1 MHGCLALDS
10 KNEPPFYLMTQHLM
24 SSADPKLL
32 ANVRIVLTR
41 TSHPGNIGAA
51 ARAMKTMGLS
61 QLVLVD
67 PAVFPNS
74 QADAMASG
82 AVDLL
87 AHARVCATLAEA
99 LADTTLAVGVSA
111 RRRDIVAEMLTPAE
125 VSARLLAEAQ
135 AAPVALVFG
144 NETSGLSNEE
154 LSLCQGLVTIAAN
167 PDYSSLNLAAAVQVL
182 SYEIRQAWLDRPS
195 WPQPELDAATGD
207 EVEKFYGHLETAL
220 AELEFLN
227 PGSPGKLM
235 HKLRRLFARTRLAKE
250 EVNIL
255 RGILTAAQEARQ
267 AANRARN
274 CGTE

>member
-1 MHGCLALDS
+1 
-10 KNEPPFYLMTQHLM
+10 MTLSHQ
-24 SSADPKLL
+24 KLL
-32 ANVRIVLTR
+32 ANIRIVLTR

-74 QADAMASG
+74 QAEAMASG
-82 AVDLL
+82 ATDVL
-87 AHARVCATLAEA
+87 AQARVCSTLAEA
-99 LADTTLAVGVSA
+99 LAGATLALGVSA
-111 RRRDIVAEMLTPAE
+111 RRRDIMAEVLTPPQCA
-125 VSARLLAEAQ
+125 ARLLGEAQ
-135 AAPVALVFG
+135 QAPVALVFG

-154 LSLCQGLVTIAAN
+154 LSLCQGLVSIPAN

-182 SYEIRQAWLDRPS
+182 AYEIRQAWLGRTA
-195 WPQPELDAATGD
+195 WPQPEIDAAPSED
-207 EVEKFYGHLETAL
+207 VERFYRHLESTL

-235 HKLRRLFARTRLAKE
+235 LKLRRLFSRTRLARE

-255 RGILTAAQEARQ
+255 RGILTAVHEAQAS
-267 AANRARN
+267 RN
-274 CGTE
+274 PGAK

>member
-1 MHGCLALDS
+1 
-10 KNEPPFYLMTQHLM
+10 MTL
-24 SSADPKLL
+24 SDPKLL
-32 ANVRIVLTR
+32 ANIRIVLTR

-61 QLVLVD
+61 RLVLVD

-82 AVDLL
+82 AADVL
-87 AHARVCATLAEA
+87 AQARVCATLTEA
-99 LADTTLAVGVSA
+99 LADVTLALGVSA
-111 RRRDIVAEMLTPAE
+111 RRRDIVAEVLTPAGA
-125 VSARLLAEAQ
+125 SARLLTEAQ

-167 PDYSSLNLAAAVQVL
+167 PNYSSLNLAAAVQVL
-182 SYEIRQAWLDRPS
+182 CYEIRQAWLGHAG
-195 WPQPELDAATGD
+195 WPQPEMDAATGA
-207 EVEKFYGHLETAL
+207 EVERFYGHLETTL

-235 HKLRRLFARTRLAKE
+235 LKLRRLFARTRLARE

-255 RGILTAAQEARQ
+255 RGILTAAQEARRGARQ
-267 AANRARN
+267 ARN
-274 CGTE
+274 PGVQ

>member
-1 MHGCLALDS
+1 
-10 KNEPPFYLMTQHLM
+10 MTT
-24 SSADPKLL
+24 ADPKLL
-32 ANVRIVLTR
+32 ANIRVVLTR

-61 QLVLVD
+61 RLVLVD

-82 AVDLL
+82 AADLL
-87 AHARVCATLAEA
+87 AQASVCATLAEA
-99 LADTTLAVGVSA
+99 LADTTLALGVSA
-111 RRRDIVAEMLTPAE
+111 RRRDIVAEVLTPPEA
-125 VSARLLAEAQ
+125 SRRLLTEARIG
-135 AAPVALVFG
+135 PVALVFG

-182 SYEIRQAWLDRPS
+182 SYEIRQAWLEHAS
-195 WPQPELDAATGD
+195 WPQPEIDAATGA
-207 EVEKFYGHLETAL
+207 EIERFYGHLETAL
-220 AELEFLN
+220 ADLEFLN
-227 PGSPGKLM
+227 RGSPGKLM
-235 HKLRRLFARTRLAKE
+235 LKLRRLFARTRLAKE

-267 AANRARN
+267 RADRAARN
-274 CGTE
+274 GAE

>member
-1 MHGCLALDS
+1 
-10 KNEPPFYLMTQHLM
+10 MTQ
-24 SSADPKLL
+24 SNPQLL
-32 ANVRIVLTR
+32 ANIRVVLTR

-61 QLVLVD
+61 QLYLVD

-82 AVDLL
+82 ATDVLEK
-87 AHARVCATLAEA
+87 ATVCTTLAEA
-99 LADTTLAVGVSA
+99 LADTTLALGVSA
-111 RRRDIVAEMLTPAE
+111 RRRDIVAEVLTPPEA
-125 VSARLLAEAQ
+125 ATRLLLEAQ

-154 LSLCQGLVTIAAN
+154 LSLCQALVTIPAS

-182 SYEIRQAWLDRPS
+182 CYETRQAWLGRAS
-195 WPQPELDAATGD
+195 WPQPEMEAASGD
-207 EVEKFYGHLETAL
+207 EVEKFYAHLETAL

-235 HKLRRLFARTRLAKE
+235 LKLRRLFARTRLAKE

-255 RGILTAAQEARQ
+255 RGILTAAQDAKA
-267 AANRARN
+267 AANRS
-274 CGTE
+274 GTAAGSS

>member
-1 MHGCLALDS
+1 MVSGYRFKERTAILLDDV
-10 KNEPPFYLMTQHLM
+10 NLMTP
-24 SSADPKLL
+24 ADPKLL
-32 ANVRIVLTR
+32 ANIRIVLTR

-82 AVDLL
+82 ATDLL
-87 AHARVCATLAEA
+87 AQARVCASLAEA
-99 LADTTLAVGVSA
+99 LADTTLALGVSA
-111 RRRDIVAEMLTPAE
+111 RRRDIVSEVLTPPEA
-125 VSARLLAEAQ
+125 SLRLLTEAQ
-135 AAPVALVFG
+135 IGPVALVFG

-167 PDYSSLNLAAAVQVL
+167 PEYSSLNLAAAVQVL
-182 SYEIRQAWLDRPS
+182 SYEIRQAWLGHAS
-195 WPQPELDAATGD
+195 WPQPEMDAASGD

-235 HKLRRLFARTRLAKE
+235 LKLRRLFARTRLAKE

-255 RGILTAAQEARQ
+255 RGILTAAQEAKQ
-267 AANRARN
+267 AASRMQNRDA
-274 CGTE
+274 E

>member
-1 MHGCLALDS
+1 
-10 KNEPPFYLMTQHLM
+10 MTL
-24 SSADPKLL
+24 SDPKLL
-32 ANVRIVLTR
+32 ANIRIVLTR

-82 AVDLL
+82 AADLL
-87 AHARVCATLAEA
+87 AQARVCATLAEA
-99 LADTTLAVGVSA
+99 LADTTLALGVSA
-111 RRRDIVAEMLTPAE
+111 RRRDIVAEVLTPPEA
-125 VSARLLAEAQ
+125 SARLLAEAQ
-135 AAPVALVFG
+135 GGTVALVFG

-154 LSLCQGLVTIAAN
+154 LSRCQGLVTIAAN

-182 SYEIRQAWLDRPS
+182 SYEIRQAWLDRAS
-195 WPQPELDAATGD
+195 WPQPEMDAATGD

-235 HKLRRLFARTRLAKE
+235 LKLRRLFARTRLAKE

-255 RGILTAAQEARQ
+255 RGILTAAQEARR
-267 AANRARN
+267 AANQARN
-274 CGTE
+274 RSLQ

>member
-1 MHGCLALDS
+1 
-10 KNEPPFYLMTQHLM
+10 MTTP
-24 SSADPKLL
+24 DPKLL
-32 ANVRIVLTR
+32 ANIRVVLTR

-82 AVDLL
+82 ATDVLEK
-87 AHARVCATLAEA
+87 ARVCTTLAEA
-99 LADTTLAVGVSA
+99 LADTTLALGVSA
-111 RRRDIVAEMLTPAE
+111 RRRDIVAEVLTPPEA
-125 VSARLLAEAQ
+125 SARLLVAAQ

-144 NETSGLSNEE
+144 NETSGLTNEE

-182 SYEIRQAWLDRPS
+182 CYEIRQAWLGRAT
-195 WPQPELDAATGD
+195 WPQPEIDAASGD
-207 EVEKFYGHLETAL
+207 EVEKLFGHMETAL

-235 HKLRRLFARTRLAKE
+235 LKLRRLFSRTRLAKE

-255 RGILTAAQEARQ
+255 RGILTAAQEAKR
-267 AANRARN
+267 AAAAGNN
-274 CGTE
+274 S